1 MEIQLSSIIK
11 IINPIDVIG
20 DSKVVIKSL
29 KQLKDNTI
37 SSEDI
42 IWSNDKNLFQVYRQ
56 NKGTFIVSDN
66 VDRSKLH
73 QNCNYLI
80 VK

>member
-56 NKGTFIVSDN
+56 K
-66 VDRSKLH
+66 
-73 QNCNYLI
+73 
-80 VK
+80 